1 MATMTFVSPKSI
13 LVRIADMFQRPV
25 TSPANAPELSAQT
38 GGKYENT
45 ESTTGS
51 SRSKLNVSLD
61 DLKIIS
67 TALLHYKRSLARL
80 GEQQKAEGVNVID
93 QKFYHLI
100 TQMEAQLY
108 ARESPETASA
118 A

>member
-1 MATMTFVSPKSI
+1 MTFVSPKSI
-13 LVRIADMFQRPV
+13 LVRIADMFQRPATLPV
-25 TSPANAPELSAQT
+25 SAPELSAQT

-45 ESTTGS
+45 ESPTST

-67 TALLHYKRSLARL
+67 TALLHYKRSLARM

-100 TQMEAQLY
+100 TQMERQFY
-108 ARESPETASA
+108 TQENPEAASA